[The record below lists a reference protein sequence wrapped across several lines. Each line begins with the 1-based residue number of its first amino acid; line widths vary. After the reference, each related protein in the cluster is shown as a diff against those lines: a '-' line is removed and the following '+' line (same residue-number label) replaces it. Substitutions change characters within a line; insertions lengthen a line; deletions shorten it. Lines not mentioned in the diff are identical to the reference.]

1 MDVPDAAL
9 PLVAT
14 RQDARAAGFSD
25 AAVGR
30 RLTSG
35 GWVRLRQGWFSPTQ
49 LADESRWRAEVLAAL
64 RAHRRLLVLSHAS
77 AARAHGWP
85 VPVGG
90 WGPTTFT
97 SPVPP
102 ARRRAGTRVLVSHLA
117 EHDVEPCG
125 AVLVTSRARTVVDCA
140 RALAPH
146 DALAIADA
154 ALRAGLPRSQLAA
167 ALAAAS
173 GRRGVEQAR
182 SVLRLADG
190 RRESALESWSA
201 WALST
206 HGLSPTLWQAT
217 LLDSDG
223 VFLGRADA
231 WWAQG
236 VVGEADGRTKYRL
249 AALER
254 SGAVD
259 AEGLAWALDEERAR
273 EREMR
278 RAGAAFVRWAP
289 RDVLQPA
296 RTRRLALHVQS
307 QLDLASATRMF
318 TGRVLD
324 LR

>member
-1 MDVPDAAL
+1 MDSRDDDL
-9 PLVAT
+9 PLVA
-14 RQDARAAGFSD
+14 RRLDARAAGMSD

-30 RLTSG
+30 RLASG
-35 GWVRLRQGWFSPTQ
+35 RWLRLRRGWFSAAQ
-49 LADESRWRAEVLAAL
+49 LADEARWRAEVLATV
-64 RAHRRLLVLSHAS
+64 RAHQRLLVLSHAS

-90 WGPTTFT
+90 WGRTTFT

-102 ARRRAGTRVLVSHLA
+102 ARTRAGARVLVSHLA
-117 EHDVEPCG
+117 EGDVQPHG
-125 AVLVTSRARTVVDCA
+125 AILVTSRARTVVDCA

-154 ALRAGLPRSQLAA
+154 ALRGGLLRPQLAVV
-167 ALAAAS
+167 LHEAS
-173 GRRGVEQAR
+173 GRRGVERAR
-182 SVLRLADG
+182 AVLELADG
-190 RRESALESWSA
+190 RRETALESWSA

-206 HGLSPTLWQAT
+206 QGVPPTLWQAT
-217 LLDSDG
+217 VLDG
-223 VFLGRADA
+223 EGTFLGRADA

-236 VVGEADGRTKYRL
+236 VAGEADGRTKYRL

-259 AEGLAWALDEERAR
+259 AKGLAWALDDERAR

-278 RAGAAFVRWAP
+278 RAGVAFVRWAP
-289 RDVLQPA
+289 RDVLQPV
-296 RTRRLALHVQS
+296 RTRQLALHVQS
-307 QLDLASATRMF
+307 QLGLATLIPMF

-324 LR
+324 LG